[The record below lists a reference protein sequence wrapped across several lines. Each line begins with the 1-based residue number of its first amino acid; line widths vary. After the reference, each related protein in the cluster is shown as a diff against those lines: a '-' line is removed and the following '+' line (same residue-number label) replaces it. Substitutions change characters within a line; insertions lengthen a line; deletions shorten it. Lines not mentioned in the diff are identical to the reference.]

1 MIGTNK
7 YYSAIKHEMIQ
18 MTQTKTGSEQYMET
32 IEIVHGYINVG
43 MFLTTQEYFNKA
55 RNMQHDLE
63 TEAGI
68 YAFGK

>member
-1 MIGTNK
+1 
-7 YYSAIKHEMIQ
+7 
-18 MTQTKTGSEQYMET
+18 MTQMKTGSEQYVEA
-32 IEIVHGYINVG
+32 IEIVQGYINVG
-43 MFLTTQEYFNKA
+43 MFLTAQECFNKA